1 MFFRWNE
8 KIQVKPKE
16 AHKAITTLVQSK
28 GWEYLNDVMRREI
41 TEAAL
46 ALANAAPMTESE
58 MHFRRG
64 AMWAAVRLI
73 ELPDR
78 LLLKLQNEVALSSAK
93 AELGDNDG

>member
-1 MFFRWNE
+1 M
-8 KIQVKPKE
+8 KPKE
-16 AHKAITTLVQSK
+16 AHKAITQLTQSK
-28 GWEYLNDVMRREI
+28 GWEYLHDVMRREI

-46 ALANAAPMTESE
+46 AMANAAAMTESE

-64 AMWAAVRLI
+64 AMWAAVRLV

>member
-1 MFFRWNE
+1 MFFRWDE
-8 KIQVKPKE
+8 EGQVKPKE
-16 AHKAITTLVQSK
+16 AHKAVTQLVQSK
-28 GWEYLNDVMRREI
+28 GWEYLHDVMRREI

>member
-1 MFFRWNE
+1 ML
-8 KIQVKPKE
+8 KPKE
-16 AHKAITTLVQSK
+16 AHKAVSEMTQSK
-28 GWEYLNDVMRREI
+28 GWAYLRDIMRQEI
-41 TEAAL
+41 TEAAF
-46 ALANAAPMTESE
+46 AMANAAAMTESE

-64 AMWAAVRLI
+64 AMWAAVRLV